1 MLNLIHLV
9 KRTVIAYALMVLTVV
24 LFPGQ
29 MEPLWNWGTNTG
41 AAVVEKESLPSF
53 GQAKDFSGMSL
64 LALAV
69 GGIIYNLWRD
79 RRYEVLRA
87 EYNHNTGAAHLKQ
100 KVQELE
106 HQVAKST
113 QERQELEKAYANL
126 NKQHT
131 AALVTA
137 KEHEI
142 HSKYGQEDRAAL
154 KDLRT
159 RFEALLRERGGSM
172 GIREAWEMMMNS
184 FPQHSDL
191 GDLSLHTSLPEKN
204 SRTNGNGTQKP
215 PALPFGK

>member
-1 MLNLIHLV
+1 MLNLIHLF
-9 KRTVIAYALMVLTVV
+9 KRTTIAFALMVLSVV

-29 MEPLWNWGTNTG
+29 MRPLWSWGNTTG
-41 AAVVEKESLPSF
+41 EAVGMGKDPLPDFADVEGF
-53 GQAKDFSGMSL
+53 AGMSL
-64 LALAV
+64 LAMAV
-69 GGIIYNLWRD
+69 TGIVYNLWRD

-87 EYNHNTGAAHLKQ
+87 EYNHQTGASHLRQ

-106 HQVAKST
+106 QQATKAT

-126 NKQHT
+126 NKQYT
-131 AALVTA
+131 TTLVAA

-154 KDLRT
+154 KELRA
-159 RFEALLRERGGSM
+159 RFEALLRERGSSM
-172 GIREAWEMMMNS
+172 GVREAWEMMMNS

-191 GDLSLHTSLPEKN
+191 GDLTLHQNVPEKH
-204 SRTNGNGTQKP
+204 SRGNGTQKP

>member
-9 KRTVIAYALMVLTVV
+9 KRTLIAFALMSLSVV
-24 LFPGQ
+24 LFPGEMQ
-29 MEPLWNWGTNTG
+29 PLWNWGKSTG
-41 AAVVEKESLPSF
+41 EAVSNQPLPDFESAR
-53 GQAKDFSGMSL
+53 GFSGWSL

-69 GGIIYNLWRD
+69 GGIVYNLWRD

-87 EYNHNTGAAHLKQ
+87 EYNHNTGANHLRQ

-106 HQVAKST
+106 QHLAKST
-113 QERQELEKAYANL
+113 QERQDLEKAHAAL

-131 AALVTA
+131 AALISA

-154 KDLRT
+154 KELRA
-159 RFEALLRERGGSM
+159 RFEAMLRERGSSM
-172 GIREAWEMMMNS
+172 GVREAWEMMMNS

-191 GDLSLHTSLPEKN
+191 GDLSLNMNGSEKH
-204 SRTNGNGTQKP
+204 SRTNGTQKP